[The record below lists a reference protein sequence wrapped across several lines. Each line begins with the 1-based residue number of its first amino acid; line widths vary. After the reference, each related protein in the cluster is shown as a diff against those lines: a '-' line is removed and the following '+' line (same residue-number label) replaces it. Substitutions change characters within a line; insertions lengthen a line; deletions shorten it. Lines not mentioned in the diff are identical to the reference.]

1 MDIEKLL
8 TTCRKQAS
16 KEMVSVFSDDLY
28 KDGEGSLRTREAIQL
43 IRGKTL
49 GLILSLRCFAGEAL
63 NVPTVYHDESICCTN
78 TTITVG
84 ELAVRWLSNFV
95 DYVRKLDGIFGNEP
109 ESGESASL
117 RADYGAA
124 FILASIAHS
133 SFMMASDIGMLQY
146 DDDRCIRIME
156 LAGYLPELMNMT
168 WDVLAMH
175 GLESTLEEKAKE
187 QEIIS
192 CAFYVVDVALIL
204 STGLINDFDV
214 GKIRLDEQQ
223 PKKHSSKEAEDY
235 LLNVVDPLLAE
246 NDGRILYYT

>member
-1 MDIEKLL
+1 
-8 TTCRKQAS
+8 
-16 KEMVSVFSDDLY
+16 MVSVFSDDLY
-28 KDGEGSLRTREAIQL
+28 KDSEGPLQTREAIQL

-49 GLILSLRCFAGEAL
+49 GLILSLRYLAGEAL
-63 NVPTVYHDESICCTN
+63 NVPAVYHDDSIRCAN

-95 DYVRKLDGIFGNEP
+95 DYVRKLDGIFSNEP
-109 ESGESASL
+109 ELGESASL
-117 RADYGAA
+117 RADYGAV

-133 SFMMASDIGMLQY
+133 AYTMASDIGTLQY
-146 DDDRCIRIME
+146 DDDRRIRIME

-175 GLESTLEEKAKE
+175 GLELTPEEKLKE

-192 CAFYVVDVALIL
+192 CAFYVVDVVLIL

-214 GKIRLDEQQ
+214 GMIRLDEQQ

-235 LLNVVDPLLAE
+235 LLDAVDPLLVE